1 MCEST
6 EFAPYPHLP
15 AINSTTHSCTHFSC
29 HGDNLF
35 VRSRLLE
42 ICPSDSVNVRV
53 AGRAVMPQGVQG
65 SVSLCVCVYMHVR
78 TSSAIGGGISVP
90 VSVYIP
96 FFGPLFCDRRGML
109 EYKGTDI
116 IKDETVIM

>member
-6 EFAPYPHLP
+6 EFTPYPHLP

-65 SVSLCVCVYMHVR
+65 SVSLCVCVYMRVR

-90 VSVYIP
+90 VSVCIP
-96 FFGPLFCDRRGML
+96 FLWTSVL
-109 EYKGTDI
+109 
-116 IKDETVIM
+116 